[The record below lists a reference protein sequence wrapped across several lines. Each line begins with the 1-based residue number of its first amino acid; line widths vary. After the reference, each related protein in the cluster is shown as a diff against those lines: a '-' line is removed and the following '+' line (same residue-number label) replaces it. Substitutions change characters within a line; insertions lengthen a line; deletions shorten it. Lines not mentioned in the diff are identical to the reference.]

1 MKKVTILF
9 ALLWS
14 MSVASATI
22 YYVKLGTN
30 GTASWDASYASTGT
44 IVDLSTVNKGSAAT
58 FNAWFADK
66 SLATPQFAGTKLA
79 SGDQVW
85 IAAGTYYLTG
95 TVTLKAG
102 VSIYGG
108 FAGTAGETVANRA
121 KNSTDKWD
129 FSNITALDGSV
140 GGVKTYIA
148 ITGGDAVLTTLV
160 DGLTIQN
167 CNNGST
173 STSGGAGKITGAAT
187 TMQNCIITACTLATG
202 STAGTGASA
211 GITLTAAGLLKDS
224 YIHHNTAST
233 NYGGGITVSGS
244 LCTVSGCKIEYNT
257 TTGDGGG
264 IYLYS
269 YASGVNISNCSFSYN
284 SANLAGGAIATYVTN
299 APASPIGISTC
310 TFTGNNAKGS
320 GGAMNLSVTGATFN
334 ISGCTFTSNYST
346 VSSSTGAGGGAL
358 ILSNSAFSI
367 DKCTFTGNYT
377 TLSSGGAITIPS
389 TSSCTISNSKFLAN
403 TAGSTTTSSGSA
415 IYSKSNYTANNCLF
429 ADNTGITPI
438 TFYTSAAAST
448 YQNCTFAN
456 NLSSTGTAAPIVLLN
471 IGSSPYPPY
480 IFSNCLFYNVS
491 QFSGQTNP
499 TTTNCASDRALS
511 NISIKTIAA
520 TDFVDADN
528 ATIANRNYSL
538 AAGSNIVD
546 AGTTIAACSPDIA
559 GVIRPQ
565 GDSFDIGVYEYVKTT
580 PTVTISGADSF
591 TYNGSP
597 NGPNTATNTGTSS
610 SYNYSYS
617 GTGNTSYAASSTQPT
632 LSGTYTVTA
641 TVATNKWYNAATSAP
656 YEFSIAKATVTVTA
670 VSATKTYN
678 RTTASAGSPTVGTLA
693 SGDVINT
700 APTQTYDNANYGT
713 THVLTPAGL
722 TIRNARSVDV
732 TANYTITYTNSPAT
746 GVIDKAALTV
756 TGVTATKTYNG
767 TTSSAGSP
775 TVGTLVSG
783 DIVNVAAIQTYD
795 NKNYGTTH
803 VLTPSGLTIKDGS
816 NTDMTSNYS
825 ITYTPSPATG
835 VIDKTALTVTG
846 VTATKTYNGTTSS
859 AGSPTVGTLVS
870 GDVVNVAAI
879 QTYDNKNYGT
889 THVL

>member
-1 MKKVTILF
+1 MLSLALF
-9 ALLWS
+9 SGSTAF
-14 MSVASATI
+14 AATT
-22 YYVKLGTN
+22 YYVQLGTS
-30 GTASWDASYASTGT
+30 GAATWDASYASTGT
-44 IVDLSTVNKGSAAT
+44 IVDLSTANKGSAAT

-66 SLATPQFAGTKLA
+66 SLNTPTFALPKLT
-79 SGDQVW
+79 SGDKVW

-108 FAGTAGETVANRA
+108 FAGTVGETVANRA

-173 STSGGAGKITGAAT
+173 NTSGGAGKITGAAT

-211 GITLTAAGLLKDS
+211 GITLTAAGSLKDS

-284 SANLAGGAIATYVTN
+284 SANLAGGAIATYVAN

-346 VSSSTGAGGGAL
+346 VSSSAGAGGGAL
-358 ILSNSAFSI
+358 ILSTSAFSI

-389 TSSCTISNSKFLAN
+389 TASCTISNSKFLAN

-471 IGSSPYPPY
+471 IGTSPYPPY

-491 QFSGQTNP
+491 GFSGQTNP
-499 TTTNCASDRALS
+499 TTTNCASDRTLS
-511 NISIKTIAA
+511 NISIKTITAA
-520 TDFVDADN
+520 DFVDAAN
-528 ATIANRNYSL
+528 ATVASRDYRLSATSL
-538 AAGSNIVD
+538 ALN

-559 GVIRPQ
+559 GVIRQQGSAYDIGAYELPYFNTTITFNANGAINSYSTGDVDAKPQ
-565 GDSFDIGVYEYVKTT
+565 G
-580 PTVTISGADSF
+580 
-591 TYNGSP
+591 
-597 NGPNTATNTGTSS
+597 
-610 SYNYSYS
+610 
-617 GTGNTSYAASSTQPT
+617 TQ
-632 LSGTYTVTA
+632 
-641 TVATNKWYNAATSAP
+641 
-656 YEFSIAKATVTVTA
+656 
-670 VSATKTYN
+670 
-678 RTTASAGSPTVGTLA
+678 
-693 SGDVINT
+693 
-700 APTQTYDNANYGT
+700 
-713 THVLTPAGL
+713 LT
-722 TIRNARSVDV
+722 
-732 TANYTITYTNSPAT
+732 YTITPST
-746 GVIDKAALTV
+746 GYQLTSI
-756 TGVTATKTYNG
+756 KYNG
-767 TTSSAGSP
+767 TDVTSSL
-775 TVGTLVSG
+775 VGNVFTAPALSANATLVVQFDLINYNTTITFNSNGTVNSYTTGDVDTKPYGTQLAFTITPNSGYVITSVLYNGTEVKG
-783 DIVNVAAIQTYD
+783 DIVSGVYTAPAIVANATLVVQFDLAT
-795 NKNYGTTH
+795 
-803 VLTPSGLTIKDGS
+803 GLTKTQSAFQCYSVNNSIELRNVTIGEEMTVYAMTGSKIKSGKISTSNISIAVPRGIYMVKVGS
-816 NTDMTSNYS
+816 N
-825 ITYTPSPATG
+825 
-835 VIDKTALTVTG
+835 VQK
-846 VTATKTYNGTTSS
+846 
-859 AGSPTVGTLVS
+859 
-870 GDVVNVAAI
+870 VAV
-879 QTYDNKNYGT
+879 Q
-889 THVL
+889 